1 MAASKALLGPE
12 TTKLLPKIGP
22 EARRYT
28 LFRNL
33 AELKD
38 IPRAV
43 LQLRGTINDL
53 LAAYHSVPLGLKE
66 KIFSLKALS
75 GDIPKEYLGYHF
87 GWKQTYKDIMDLLA
101 LPEKL
106 AKEVNFLISRN
117 GKPTTYRASRKFPGI
132 RSTTPGFSDYLT
144 DGIWFP
150 AAPSLTTYV
159 ERNHQV
165 RVVIN
170 SIFDFPTVGVPSL
183 QRKYMLKKIGLIP
196 TISDFYDLVPWSWL
210 VDWFTGLGD
219 YVHAVDYVN
228 SDPSMINYGF
238 ATIVTDIGINTHFRV
253 PVKDQHEMI
262 ISGGGHSITSST
274 QNLNHVSHADIR
286 IQARKNLA
294 NVRDDV
300 SVTSDMSTLTL
311 YQQSIL
317 GALIASR
324 KPAFRT

>member
-1 MAASKALLGPE
+1 
-12 TTKLLPKIGP
+12 
-22 EARRYT
+22 
-28 LFRNL
+28 
-33 AELKD
+33 
-38 IPRAV
+38 
-43 LQLRGTINDL
+43 
-53 LAAYHSVPLGLKE
+53 
-66 KIFSLKALS
+66 
-75 GDIPKEYLGYHF
+75 
-87 GWKQTYKDIMDLLA
+87 
-101 LPEKL
+101 
-106 AKEVNFLISRN
+106 
-117 GKPTTYRASRKFPGI
+117 
-132 RSTTPGFSDYLT
+132 
-144 DGIWFP
+144 
-150 AAPSLTTYV
+150 
-159 ERNHQV
+159 
-165 RVVIN
+165 
-170 SIFDFPTVGVPSL
+170 
-183 QRKYMLKKIGLIP
+183 MLKKIGLIP